1 MLLAAPATNL
11 QAMQLAHVRA
21 AACSAAAAASSAS
34 LAPMRMLTWH
44 VKGEDDAV
52 LLVPPLNH
60 GVGAHHILLVDGAD
74 VDGGHRDLQKKK
86 RGGACGMCGCN

>member
-1 MLLAAPATNL
+1 
-11 QAMQLAHVRA
+11 
-21 AACSAAAAASSAS
+21 
-34 LAPMRMLTWH
+34 
-44 VKGEDDAV
+44 
-52 LLVPPLNH
+52 VPPLNH